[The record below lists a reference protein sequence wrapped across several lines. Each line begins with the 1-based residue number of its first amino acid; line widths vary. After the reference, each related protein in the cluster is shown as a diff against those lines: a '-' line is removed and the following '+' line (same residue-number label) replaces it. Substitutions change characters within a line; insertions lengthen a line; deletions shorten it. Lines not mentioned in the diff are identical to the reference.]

1 MENNKNQVLIKDF
14 DLFFEAIRASSKIL
28 ESAKI
33 TVSDTGLTIY
43 GVKDRIARCEIQS
56 NAISAMQEISFSI
69 LNLQNIVLLYHEFR
83 LFQISKNPQHSQT
96 QTNQVSNQTQT

>member
-56 NAISAMQEISFSI
+56 NAISATQEISFSI
-69 LNLQNIVLLYHEFR
+69 LNLGTLVKVL
-83 LFQISKNPQHSQT
+83 QT
-96 QTNQVSNQTQT
+96 IKEIHPGDFTDFKMLVD